1 MAGIITAALHDIVV
15 ERVMPKGYTWA
26 KVVKCWTCDP
36 KSARFFPPRTTDYG
50 EELPAAYFT
59 AVMAYDQDQGWHER
73 DIKFV
78 GDEAESAVLALKED
92 GQIALISCQGH
103 MSTST
108 IELED
113 GRSVVKTTILVKVGS
128 TIIHEMEKQ
137 GERNEENT
145 LEAYAN
151 AKMREV
157 EPNASAAVPS
167 SVREADFEES
177 VWPTQTDFEATA
189 NMDDAPF

>member
-1 MAGIITAALHDIVV
+1 MAGINTASLHDIVV
-15 ERVMPKGYTWA
+15 ERDMPKGYTWV

-36 KSARFFPPRTTDYG
+36 KSARFFPPKVTEFG

-59 AVMAYDQDQGWHER
+59 AVMAYDQERGWHER

-78 GDEAESAVLALKED
+78 GSEAESAALALKED

-103 MSTST
+103 LSTSV
-108 IELED
+108 IDLPD
-113 GRSVVKTTILVKVGS
+113 GTKAVRSTVLVKVGS
-128 TIIHEMEKQ
+128 TIIHEMEAQ
-137 GERNEENT
+137 GTQNEDNS

-151 AKMREV
+151 ARMREV
-157 EPNASAAVPS
+157 EPPPLVDP
-167 SVREADFEES
+167 EAGAGPDFEES
-177 VWPTQTDFEATA
+177 IWPSQASFDAKK